1 MEKRLSEAGIIAC
14 ILVMIIAA
22 LVAGFWTG
30 NDYAK
35 SRFPEI
41 TERTDTLFLWDT
53 VEIEKPVPKDSIVYK
68 WLTEYLPV
76 HDTTEVHDSVLVDI
90 PIGRK
95 VYQEDSSYY
104 AVVSGPMIDKYP
116 SIDTLKVYRET
127 VTIETTRNITSY
139 KAFRWSLGPFISQEA
154 GLDYYA
160 AKVGVQ
166 GDFSLGGSGRWRF
179 APEVGHYWMPG
190 GVHDWYAGGR
200 LRYDLIRKK

>member
-1 MEKRLSEAGIIAC
+1 MEKKIVAIVIALLLFLFGWWAGYKVEHAR
-14 ILVMIIAA
+14 
-22 LVAGFWTG
+22 WP
-30 NDYAK
+30 D
-35 SRFPEI
+35 I

-116 SIDTLKVYRET
+116 SIDTLKVYREKVYISNT
-127 VTIETTRNITSY
+127 KVVTEY
-139 KAFRWSLGPFISQEA
+139 KPYKWSIGPFVAQEI
-154 GLDYYA
+154 GLNDYYQ
-160 AKVGVQ
+160 AKAGIS
-166 GDFSLGGSGRWRF
+166 GDFGFSHDRWRF
-179 APEVGHYWMPG
+179 IPEVGYRWLSYDKG
-190 GVHDWYAGGR
+190 DWYAG
-200 LRYDLIRKK
+200 